1 MDLKMIL
8 EQSELAKNAIEQ
20 INVQNRIF
28 ENTIQQALIDAPEG
42 DKKKINEVQILMNKV
57 TNLAKN
63 GQLVEAQ
70 NLIKEFQNGGKN
82 NK

>member
-1 MDLKMIL
+1 
-8 EQSELAKNAIEQ
+8 
-20 INVQNRIF
+20 
-28 ENTIQQALIDAPEG
+28 
-42 DKKKINEVQILMNKV
+42 MNKV